1 MNKMSSTGYIIIAL
15 AAISILVGVSVVLP
29 LIAPPA
35 AACYRCWP
43 GQSDNEHRTDQGA
56 ASGAADPLPSNVPH

>member
-1 MNKMSSTGYIIIAL
+1 MSNTGYIIIAL

-35 AACYRCWP
+35 AACYRCWG
-43 GQSDNEHRTDQGA
+43 GQSDDHRNDQSDVANPRG
-56 ASGAADPLPSNVPH
+56 PPS